1 MDVGSALSHISLEFE
16 VIRIPLLLR
25 QGQKIVA
32 VCQDVSFS
40 FSFETVKNK
49 GQQFRQSADLWKA

>member
-1 MDVGSALSHISLEFE
+1 MDVGSTLSHVSLEFE
-16 VIRIPLLLR
+16 VICIPLLLS

-32 VCQDVSFS
+32 VSQDVSFS
-40 FSFETVKNK
+40 LSFETVENK

>member
-1 MDVGSALSHISLEFE
+1 MDVGSTLSKISLEFE
-16 VIRIPLLLR
+16 VVSIPLLLC

-40 FSFETVKNK
+40 LPLQAVKNE
-49 GQQFRQSADLWKA
+49 GQEFRQSADLLKV